1 MACMGDEQEAPPA
14 YFAGTPAA
22 FQAAA
27 DVLLRVRGGAQL
39 PAHSQLLT
47 SISPV
52 LSDLLEGG
60 ASQAAVGSKTVL
72 SFDDFSGTEV
82 IDILKVRVR

>member
-14 YFAGTPAA
+14 YFAGTPAT

-27 DVLLRVRGGAQL
+27 DMVLRVRGGAQL

-52 LSDLLEGG
+52 LSDLLESG
-60 ASQAAVGSKTVL
+60 ASQVAAGGKTVL
-72 SFDDFSGTEV
+72 PHDDFSESEV
-82 IDILKVRVR
+82 IDIMKVRVC

>member
-1 MACMGDEQEAPPA
+1 MADEQAAPPA

-60 ASQAAVGSKTVL
+60 ASQAAAGSKTVL
-72 SFDDFSGTEV
+72 PLDDFSGTEV
-82 IDILKVRVR
+82 IDILEVRVG